1 MEERKQLSPHSGSVF
16 VKLVAIMFALAA
28 CLLLMVAGFFWLI
41 VSPNFSF
48 SVDRLARE
56 YAAAIAVTAPDRQT
70 AMQIRNRL
78 DVPIRYEGP
87 GGNWATD
94 NDLPSIAEVRAGS
107 VHSSQHG
114 RDYYLVPAVNGG
126 NYLFAWNLIQPMRA
140 VHIRLLVLLLFLM
153 LAVLLSAHAV
163 LKLLL
168 RPVRWLSEGVEQLGG
183 GQLDIVLPVRT
194 RDEFGALTNAFNRM
208 VRRVREMIQTRDRLL
223 LDVSHELRSP
233 LTRMKVALELLPEG
247 ESKEELAM
255 DIGEMETMVAELL
268 ELERLRDGRGLS
280 PSFQDLA
287 PILRETAVRF
297 NKKRPRVRFIAPSQ
311 SIQLNIDEDKVR
323 TVLRNL
329 MENALKY
336 SLPDSRPVEIS
347 CARNEDSVIVR
358 VRDDGPGIPPEDAT
372 SLFEPFFRVDRSRSK
387 KTGGYGL
394 GLSICKRIM
403 EAHDGAISFEN
414 NPGRGVSFILTFPRS
429 ASKADT

>member
-1 MEERKQLSPHSGSVF
+1 ML
-16 VKLVAIMFALAA
+16 AMAA
-28 CLLLMVAGFFWLI
+28 CLLLMVAVFFWLI

-78 DVPIRYEGP
+78 DLPIRYEGP

-94 NDLPSIAEVRAGS
+94 NDLPSITEVRAGS
-107 VHSSQHG
+107 VHRAPHG
-114 RDYYLVPAVNGG
+114 RDYYLVPAPNGG
-126 NYLFAWNLIQPMRA
+126 TYLFAWNLIQPMRA

-153 LAVLLSAHAV
+153 LVVLLSAHAV
-163 LKLLL
+163 LRLLL
-168 RPVRWLSEGVEQLGG
+168 RPVRWLGEGVERLGS
-183 GQLDIVLPVRT
+183 GQLDVVLPIRT
-194 RDEFGALTNAFNRM
+194 RDEFGALTDAFNRM
-208 VRRVREMIQTRDRLL
+208 VRRVREMIQARDQLL

-247 ESKEELAM
+247 ESKEELAT
-255 DIGEMETMVAELL
+255 DIGEMESMVAELL
-268 ELERLRDGRGLS
+268 ELERLRDGRGLN

-287 PILRETAVRF
+287 PILREMAARF
-297 NKKRPRVRFIAPSQ
+297 SGQPPGVHLIAAPQ
-311 SIQLNIDEDKVR
+311 EIELNIDADKVR
-323 TVLRNL
+323 TILRNL
-329 MENALKY
+329 LENAFKY

-347 CARNEDSVIVR
+347 CAQNDQSVVIR
-358 VRDDGPGIPPEDAT
+358 VSDDGPGIPIEDAT
-372 SLFEPFFRVDRSRSK
+372 GLFEPFFRVDRSRSK

-403 EAHDGAISFEN
+403 EAHGGDIVFQN
-414 NPGRGVSFILTFPRS
+414 NPVRGASFILTFPIS
-429 ASKADT
+429 ASKMGTDLPEPSLHLKRFSSSAVRNA

>member
-1 MEERKQLSPHSGSVF
+1 
-16 VKLVAIMFALAA
+16 MFAMAA

-56 YAAAIAVTAPDRQT
+56 YAAAIAVTTPDRQT
-70 AMQIRNRL
+70 AIQIRNRL
-78 DVPIRYEGP
+78 DVLIRYEGP

-94 NDLPSIAEVRAGS
+94 NDLPSIAEVRTGS
-107 VHSSQHG
+107 ERRSLHG
-114 RDYYLVPAVNGG
+114 RDYYLVPAPNGG
-126 NYLFAWNLIQPMRA
+126 TYLFAWNLVQPMRT
-140 VHIRLLVLLLFLM
+140 VHVRLLALLLFLM

-168 RPVRWLSEGVEQLGG
+168 RPVRWLGEGVEQLGS

-194 RDEFGALTNAFNRM
+194 RDEFGALTDAFNRM
-208 VRRVREMIQTRDRLL
+208 VRRVREMIQARDQLL

-233 LTRMKVALELLPEG
+233 LTRMKVALEFLPESDG
-247 ESKEELAM
+247 KEELVS
-255 DIGEMETMVAELL
+255 DIGEMEMMVAELL
-268 ELERLRDGRGLS
+268 ELERLRDGRGLN
-280 PSFQDLA
+280 PSVQKIA
-287 PILRETAVRF
+287 PILREATARF
-297 NKKRPRVRFIAPSQ
+297 NSRRPGVHVSAASQ
-311 SIQLNIDEDKVR
+311 EIELIIDADKIR

-329 MENALKY
+329 LENAFKY

-347 CARNEDSVIVR
+347 CAQNDQSVVIR
-358 VRDDGPGIPPEDAT
+358 VSDDGPGIPIKDAAG
-372 SLFEPFFRVDRSRSK
+372 LFEPFFRVDRSRSK

-403 EAHDGAISFEN
+403 EAHGGDIVFQN
-414 NPGRGVSFILTFPRS
+414 NPVRGASFILTFPRP
-429 ASKADT
+429 ASKVGIDLPGLSLDSQRSSELLSGMRD